1 MVVDTADDRGC
12 ETLMVRDARHE
23 CPMAVRP
30 IATHCCVRLECFP

>member
-1 MVVDTADDRGC
+1 VVVDTADDHGC

-23 CPMAVRP
+23 RPMAVRP